1 MGTRLNSLASR
12 VLQVRLVKEK
22 KIEFDLSLKLF

>member
-12 VLQVRLVKEK
+12 VLRVWLVKEK